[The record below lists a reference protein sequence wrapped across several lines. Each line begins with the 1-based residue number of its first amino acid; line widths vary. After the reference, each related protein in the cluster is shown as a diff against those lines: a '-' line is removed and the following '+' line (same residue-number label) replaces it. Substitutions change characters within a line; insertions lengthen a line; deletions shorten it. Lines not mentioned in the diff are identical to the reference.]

1 MLELPL
7 FESNLLVESRRGSEE
22 PVQLIP
28 SRKPDAGEQYRF
40 HFNMEKCIGCKC
52 CVVACNQQNGN
63 PADILWRRVG
73 EIEGGV
79 YPFTQRHY
87 LSMGCNHCVEPTC
100 LPACPVKAYT
110 KDLTTGVVL
119 HDADTC
125 IGCQYCTWNCS
136 YGVPQ
141 YNPERGVI
149 GKCDLCHNRL
159 ADDMAPAC
167 ADACPEQAITIE
179 LVNVEQWRK
188 DYDNANAPG
197 MPSADDS
204 LSTTRITLPANLPT
218 DMDRVD
224 TMQLRPEHAHS
235 PLVLMLV
242 LTQMSVGAFTCLW
255 LLNRSGAAAHETLLA
270 LISLVLAVI
279 SLGASTLHLGR
290 PAFAW
295 RALRALKTSW
305 LSREVLMLSL
315 FAGIASAYAGL
326 LLIASPQHSLA
337 GMLTAISGVAGVFC
351 SARIYIVLARPAWN
365 SGLTIADFF
374 ATAFVLGPLLLRP
387 FGFADNHALADAA
400 VAGAVTQLVVQGL
413 RLGWLS
419 FSNVYELR
427 GCAQLQLNHFR
438 EAFVIRLVS
447 LILGGIVLPMTSALE
462 WAAIAALTLALAGEF
477 IGRWLFFVTVVPKN
491 IGMSFVAGGHKS

>member
-7 FESNLLVESRRGSEE
+7 FESKLLIDMRVGQE
-22 PVQLIP
+22 PTRLIP
-28 SRKPDAGEQYRF
+28 ERKPAPGEQYRF
-40 HFNMEKCIGCKC
+40 HFDMEKCIGCKC

-73 EIEGGV
+73 EVEGGV
-79 YPFTQRHY
+79 YPNTQRHY

-141 YNPERGVI
+141 FNAERGVI
-149 GKCDLCHNRL
+149 GKCDMCHNRL

-188 DYDNANAPG
+188 HYEAANSPG

-204 LSTTRITLPANLPT
+204 ISTTRITLPKNLPP
-218 DMDRVD
+218 DMGRVD
-224 TMQLRPEHAHS
+224 TQQFLPEHAHP

-242 LTQMSVGAFTCLW
+242 LTQMSVGAFVSLW
-255 LLNRSGAAAHETLLA
+255 LLDRAGVTSKVLVAA
-270 LISLVLAVI
+270 LISLMLAGI
-279 SLGASTLHLGR
+279 SLAASTSHLGR

-295 RALRALKTSW
+295 RALRALRTSW
-305 LSREVLMLSL
+305 LSREVLMLSV
-315 FAGIASAYAGL
+315 FAGIASLYAGFL
-326 LLIASPQHSLA
+326 LLGRPEHTMA
-337 GMLTAISGVAGVFC
+337 GMATAIAGFAGVFC
-351 SARIYIVLARPAWN
+351 SARIYTVLARPAWN
-365 SGLTIADFF
+365 SPLTILDFF
-374 ATAFVLGPLLLRP
+374 STAFLLGPLMLRP
-387 FGFADNHALADAA
+387 LGFASSHELADAA
-400 VAGAVTQLVVQGL
+400 VAGAVTQFAVQGL
-413 RLGWLS
+413 KLGWLS
-419 FSNVYELR
+419 TSKVSELR
-427 GCAQLQLNHFR
+427 GSAQLLTRRFR
-438 EAFVIRLVS
+438 DTLYIRFALL
-447 LILGGIVLPMTSALE
+447 LIGGIILPLASNAE
-462 WAAIAALTLALAGEF
+462 WTTIAALTLALVGEF
-477 IGRWLFFVTVVPKN
+477 VSRWLFFVTVVPKN
-491 IGMSFVAGGHKS
+491 MAAAFVLGGGH